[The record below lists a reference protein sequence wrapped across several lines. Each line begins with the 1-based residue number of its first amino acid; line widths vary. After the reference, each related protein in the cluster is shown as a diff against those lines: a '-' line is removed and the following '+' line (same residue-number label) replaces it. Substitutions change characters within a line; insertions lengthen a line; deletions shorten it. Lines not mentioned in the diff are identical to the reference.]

1 MQPEVVIYTTPTCQ
15 YCPAAKRWLEDHGVA
30 YTEHDVSR
38 DPNRA
43 AEMYRLT
50 GQGSVPVIRVG
61 GQVMVGFDP
70 LQLAKL
76 LPDAGNG
83 NGNGAG
89 PKEKLS
95 LGMAAQSL
103 TQEKADELGLPAPF
117 GVLVGPVRPA
127 GPADV
132 AGLNEGDV
140 LTGIGS
146 YTLQNLAQLQNVV
159 AAKRPGDSINLTAWR
174 EGEDRDVTIE
184 FPPSKPATATDPE
197 AQATPDGPPAASAP
211 QTTPTDTSSSEATAP
226 QGG

>member
-1 MQPEVVIYTTPTCQ
+1 MQPEVVIYTTPTGQ

-38 DPNRA
+38 DATRA

-76 LPDAGNG
+76 LPNAGKG

-89 PKEKLS
+89 PVEKLS

-103 TQEKADELGLPAPF
+103 TPEKADKLGLPAPF
-117 GVLVGPVRPA
+117 GVVVGPVRPR

-132 AGLNEGDV
+132 AGIREGDV

-146 YTLQNLAQLQNVV
+146 YTLQNLGQLQSVV

-174 EGEDRDVTIE
+174 DGDERDVIVE
-184 FPPSKPATATDPE
+184 FPP
-197 AQATPDGPPAASAP
+197 TPPPAPPAG
-211 QTTPTDTSSSEATAP
+211 ATAP
-226 QGG
+226 QTAVPETAAPEGPATETAAPPAGS